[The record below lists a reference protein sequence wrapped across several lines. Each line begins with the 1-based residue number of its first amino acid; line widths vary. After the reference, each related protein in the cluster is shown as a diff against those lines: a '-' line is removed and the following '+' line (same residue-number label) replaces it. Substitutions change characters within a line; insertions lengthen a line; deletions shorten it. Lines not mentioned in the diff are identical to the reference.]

1 MGEEGEGEGGSWGS
15 SAFPTKTEVTSAYTP
30 CEYKSRPGLKQ
41 IFGLLLL
48 KTV

>member
-1 MGEEGEGEGGSWGS
+1 MVEEGEGGSLGS
-15 SAFPTKTEVTSAYTP
+15 SAFPTKTEVASAYTP